1 MHKALGD
8 ALSLKKTSAWQAGQM
23 ISWAGR
29 GEAAS
34 LCKTGVSFCGGLHPE
49 NAVPDGALGGGWTE
63 RSQRPPW
70 TSGHPA
76 APAGPHG

>member
-34 LCKTGVSFCGGLHPE
+34 LCKTGVSSAAGCTPE
-49 NAVPDGALGGGWTE
+49 NAVPDGALGGG
-63 RSQRPPW
+63 
-70 TSGHPA
+70 
-76 APAGPHG
+76 